1 MPQVVVTIDGKTFR
15 MACADG
21 EEAHLESLAAEVDGR
36 IGELRK
42 SFGEIGDQRLVMMAA
57 IMTADELSEQR
68 RRIAAL
74 EGAIAEAD
82 AARDEALRRLS
93 DSDHRLVGHVE
104 HMAEA
109 VEKAAERLERRV

>member
-21 EEAHLESLAAEVDGR
+21 EERHLESLAAEVDGR

-74 EGAIAEAD
+74 EASLGEANKARED
-82 AARDEALRRLS
+82 AVRRLAES
-93 DSDHRLVGHVE
+93 DDRLVGHVE

-109 VEKAAERLERRV
+109 IEKAAERLEKRV